1 MRKEPR
7 WTIAFLRAL
16 ERTGEVRGAAEDAG
30 VDYSTA
36 YARRRRHADFAGAWD
51 AAMCRHAL
59 LKEQRAKRRLRRLRG
74 PPPPFPLRGM
84 VPLPVPGRS

>member
-59 LKEQRAKRRLRRLRG
+59 LKEQRSQEEVAAVTRAPSTIPSSG
-74 PPPPFPLRGM
+74 NG
-84 VPLPVPGRS
+84 PLPVPGRS